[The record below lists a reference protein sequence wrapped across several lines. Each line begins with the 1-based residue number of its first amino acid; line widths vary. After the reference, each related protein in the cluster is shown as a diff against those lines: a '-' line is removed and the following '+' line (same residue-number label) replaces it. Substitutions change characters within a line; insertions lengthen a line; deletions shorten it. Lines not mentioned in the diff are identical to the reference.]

1 MIVIEYELAQ
11 LSSGKTSLERAT
23 KTVTERIDDP
33 IARAEAVKR
42 IERHVAQL
50 REAQKAWP
58 GETDCDRLDR
68 AFSALNRA
76 GIIAL
81 QHAGPTHAD
90 ALEDVKDE
98 WRFREHRR
106 EAVHGY
112 CFFHSQNI
120 DDAVVDGVLRL
131 GWGEGAPLARR
142 ILEVLTQHGLR
153 ATWNG
158 DPEEKLLVSVKWQ
171 RRVDR
176 PLPMWVPEG
185 RAFPFR
191 TPEELAVDAMFAAA
205 ERDDL
210 DELGK
215 LFDSGLGPDSR
226 DPAGYTVLH
235 RAAFSGAV
243 RVIHAAIDRGA
254 AVNALG
260 GWSRETPLA
269 QAVAQGQVAAV
280 NALLE
285 RGADP
290 RAGGRP
296 AIDRAREL
304 QQQGLGR
311 NLEEIIAALRTR

>member
-1 MIVIEYELAQ
+1 MSVIEFELAQ
-11 LSSGKTSLERAT
+11 LSSGKTSLQQAT
-23 KTVTERIDDP
+23 KTVTERVGDP

-50 REAQKAWP
+50 REAQQAWP
-58 GETDCDRLDR
+58 AETDCDRLDLS
-68 AFSALNRA
+68 FSALNRA

-98 WRFREHRR
+98 RRFREHRR
-106 EAVHGY
+106 EAVQGY

-120 DDAVVDGVLRL
+120 DDAFGGGGLWL
-131 GWGEGAPLARR
+131 GWGEGAPIAER
-142 ILEVLTQHGLR
+142 ILEVLRQHGLV
-153 ATWNG
+153 ATWDG
-158 DPEEKLLVSVKWQ
+158 DPEQKLLVSL

-185 RAFPFR
+185 RAYPFR
-191 TPEELAVDAMFAAA
+191 TPEELAVDALFAAA

-215 LFDSGLGPDSR
+215 LFDAGVGPDSR
-226 DPAGYTVLH
+226 DAAGYTVLH

-243 RVIHAAIDRGA
+243 RVIHAAVDRGA
-254 AVNALG
+254 TVNALG

-269 QAVAQGQVAAV
+269 QAVAQGQVDAV
-280 NALLE
+280 TALLE

-290 RAGGRP
+290 RAGGRS

-304 QQQGLGR
+304 QQRGLGR
-311 NLEEIIAALRTR
+311 KLEEIIAALGTG